1 MERIIQYEITDE
13 FQGNT
18 ILQYLKKRLY
28 TDKAVIALKKTP
40 EGILLNNTWAYVNQ
54 KISSGDILTVKLAET
69 ECSENVVPEPIK
81 LDIVYEDEDI
91 LVVNKPA
98 NMPVHPSQNHYT
110 GTLANGAA
118 YYFAAQDKPY
128 IFRCV
133 NRLDRDTTGLTIL
146 CKHQLASGIL
156 SNMVS
161 KRLIK
166 RTYLAICVDDGSLH
180 DKGVIDAPIARKEGS
195 TIERIVDFQ
204 TGERAVTHYE
214 KIRHFPEKQVSLI
227 SLQLETGRT
236 HQIRVHMT
244 HIGHPLVGDD
254 LYGAALHDASLH
266 DVSFYDTTS
275 YDRPSYDATSCDEPS
290 HASSLSGH
298 HSIDA
303 LCYMDRQALH
313 SYSLRFIHPVTL
325 QEMYFEQALP
335 EDMASIIN
343 EQ

>member
-1 MERIIQYEITDE
+1 MERIIHYEITDE

-40 EGILLNNTWAYVNQ
+40 EGILLNGTWAYVNQ

-69 ECSENVVPEPIK
+69 ECSENIVPEQID

-91 LVVNKPA
+91 LVINKPA

-118 YYFAAQDKPY
+118 YYFAAQDKPFV
-128 IFRCV
+128 FRCV

-166 RTYLAICVDDGSLH
+166 RTYLAICVDDGSLP

-195 TIERIVDFQ
+195 TIERIVDFK

-244 HIGHPLVGDD
+244 HMGHPLVGDD
-254 LYGAALHDASLH
+254 LYGHLQTLHNLAATTLHDI
-266 DVSFYDTTS
+266 D
-275 YDRPSYDATSCDEPS
+275 CCS
-290 HASSLSGH
+290 H
-298 HSIDA
+298 INA
-303 LCYMDRQALH
+303 LRLMNRQALH

-335 EDMASIIN
+335 EDMAYIIN
-343 EQ
+343 ES